1 MWLPDN
7 DDIARS
13 TTIPV
18 NVKSPDSIL
27 NRKLHVSQIYSRT
40 DPTLPTLILSLIRK
54 MMSSQTTITSMNQK
68 TLLSDRSY
76 IYVSSTGENQW
87 CWKKPE
93 GDDIS
98 FVFNNKVPSNIRA
111 AYLLL
116 DLGGGGDGRVWLAA
130 TTNDHACVLKFCDRN
145 EVLEA
150 EKKLWKELWNIDV
163 KITTLMDQSVLVMPY
178 MKPCM

>member
-1 MWLPDN
+1 
-7 DDIARS
+7 
-13 TTIPV
+13 
-18 NVKSPDSIL
+18 
-27 NRKLHVSQIYSRT
+27 
-40 DPTLPTLILSLIRK
+40 

-68 TLLSDRSY
+68 TLFSDRLY

-98 FVFNNKVPSNIRA
+98 LVFNNKVPSNIRA

-130 TTNDHACVLKFCDRN
+130 TTNGRACVC
-145 EVLEA
+145 
-150 EKKLWKELWNIDV
+150 
-163 KITTLMDQSVLVMPY
+163 TMPY
-178 MKPCM
+178 MKPCSEADVCKEEIKDAVSEAIGKMA